1 MLGHGL
7 LTYLLYLRHG
17 GILLAPRGRNVRTRD
32 PGGQPIA
39 FCSVPSMAS
48 CAAHAA
54 GHCEA
59 ARPRCLSERRRRP
72 PFHAPAFTLRA
83 ACGLAMLIG
92 TQARSSASPKSA
104 PVSCKPANPQD
115 SSIEQCSS
123 WCKADREHAQH
134 CTVRHKPQPC
144 IGSTLPPLCSALR
157 CVLCVARSA
166 LLLVTRAFCH

>member
-1 MLGHGL
+1 MA
-7 LTYLLYLRHG
+7 LRCGRSGARTHFPAV
-17 GILLAPRGRNVRTRD
+17 APKLCTLSTPTSSAARRAA
-32 PGGQPIA
+32 IA
-39 FCSVPSMAS
+39 FCSVPSMAAR
-48 CAAHAA
+48 AAHAA

-144 IGSTLPPLCSALR
+144 IGSTSPPLCSALR

>member
-1 MLGHGL
+1 MLEGTGEFA
-7 LTYLLYLRHG
+7 G
-17 GILLAPRGRNVRTRD
+17 QGEARGRNVRTRAA

-39 FCSVPSMAS
+39 FLPMAS
-48 CAAHAA
+48 PAAHAA
-54 GHCEA
+54 GHCEV

-72 PFHAPAFTLRA
+72 PVHAPAFTLRA
-83 ACGLAMLIG
+83 ACGLAMLVG

-144 IGSTLPPLCSALR
+144 IGSTSPPLCSALR